1 MIHAGLKSSKAIFSP
16 CCLYS
21 TRQSLET
28 INSLLAK
35 RLPDLG
41 KELSRLKENPR
52 VTQSLDHINAY
63 HRYGL
68 VREQQ
73 IAVGRSLE
81 LQEHLKKDYYVINH
95 GQNNDSII
103 VNIAAKKVLEIFQQ
117 KKIPTEIL
125 RHPIFVENSTRDL
138 SWFKENLHMGNQ
150 DLNYSPELISG
161 DCILE
166 HLTPSESAIDF
177 FTGTPNMLKGPRM
190 VRSADGSMRI
200 VEEKNYEEKIVTKI
214 VQHHI
219 GDKNLAALVSKKVI
233 HVGRSLQDGGGTLY
247 SICIPKE
254 NFFSIGY
261 LAKSFGRA
269 INKDYTQEELEG
281 FQNGV
286 FTPPEGSLP
295 QVRLLTKK
303 LNLEEG
309 VLIIS
314 NSTLSDKRIKK
325 VEGQVE
331 DCLLQAKH

>member
-1 MIHAGLKSSKAIFSP
+1 MIRPCLRSSKGVFSP

-28 INSLLAK
+28 INSLVAK

-41 KELSRLKENPR
+41 KELSRLKGNPR

-95 GQNNDSII
+95 GQNNDSVI
-103 VNIAAKKVLEIFQQ
+103 VNIVAKKALEIFQQ
-117 KKIPTEIL
+117 KTIPSQIL
-125 RHPIFVENSTRDL
+125 RHPVFLENSTRDL

-161 DCILE
+161 DLILE
-166 HLTPSESAIDF
+166 HLTSSESAIDF
-177 FTGTPNMLKGPRM
+177 FTGTPNMLNGPRM
-190 VRSADGSMRI
+190 VRSADGRI
-200 VEEKNYEEKIVTKI
+200 QIVKEKNYQEKIVTKI

-219 GDKNLAALVSKKVI
+219 VDKNLAALVSKKVMHI
-233 HVGRSLQDGGGTLY
+233 GRSLQDGGGTLY

-254 NFFSIGY
+254 KFSSIGY

-269 INKDYTQEELEG
+269 ITKNYTQEELEG
-281 FQNGV
+281 LQNGV

-309 VLIIS
+309 VLITS
-314 NSTLSDKRIKK
+314 NSTLNDKRIKE

-331 DCLLQAKH
+331 DCFLQAKH

>member
-1 MIHAGLKSSKAIFSP
+1 MIQACLRSSKGVFSP

-21 TRQSLET
+21 TAQSLEI
-28 INSLLAK
+28 INSLEAK

-41 KELSRLKENPR
+41 KELSRLKGNPR

-63 HRYGL
+63 HPYGL
-68 VREQQ
+68 VGVQQ

-81 LQEHLKKDYYVINH
+81 LQEQLKKDYYVINH

-103 VNIAAKKVLEIFQQ
+103 VNIAAKKALEVFQQ
-117 KKIPTEIL
+117 KKIPSQIL
-125 RHPIFVENSTRDL
+125 RHPVFLENSTRNL

-150 DLNYSPELISG
+150 DLNYSQELISG

-177 FTGTPNMLKGPRM
+177 FTGTPNMLNGPRM
-190 VRSADGSMRI
+190 VRSSDGSIQI
-200 VEEKNYEEKIVTKI
+200 VEEKNYQEKIVTKI

-219 GDKNLAALVSKKVI
+219 GDKDLADLVSKKII
-233 HVGRSLQDGGGTLY
+233 HLGRSIQDGGGTLY

-254 NFFSIGY
+254 KFSSIGY
-261 LAKSFGRA
+261 LAKAFGRA
-269 INKDYTQEELEG
+269 ITKDYTQEELEDL
-281 FQNGV
+281 QNGV
-286 FTPPEGSLP
+286 FMLPEGSLP

-314 NSTLSDKRIKK
+314 NSTLSDKRLKE